1 VVATARNRGLT
12 DPPEPS
18 IYLPWTLLSPPGAI
32 YLLRTPSDPH
42 KIVNTVREQVRAEDP
57 DQPLFQI
64 QTLDEVM
71 RTQTAYPRFST
82 TLFSIFAGVALL
94 LAASGLYSVVSYV
107 VARRTHEFGI
117 RIALGAGA
125 ADVLRLVAGM
135 TARLMIVGI
144 LIGLGCSLAL
154 NRVIANYVIGWDP
167 KDPLA
172 FAAVIA
178 TLLGAAV
185 LASLLPARR
194 AISIQPMNALR
205 HD

>member
-1 VVATARNRGLT
+1 
-12 DPPEPS
+12 
-18 IYLPWTLLSPPGAI
+18 
-32 YLLRTPSDPH
+32 
-42 KIVNTVREQVRAEDP
+42 VNAVREQVRAEDP

-64 QTLDEVM
+64 QTLDEWM
-71 RTQTAYPRFST
+71 RNQTAYPRFST
-82 TLFSIFAGVALL
+82 ALFSIFAGVALL

-135 TARLMIVGI
+135 TARLMIIGI
-144 LIGLGCSLAL
+144 LIGLACSLAL

-167 KDPLA
+167 KDPIA
-172 FAAVIA
+172 FVAVIA
-178 TLLGAAV
+178 TLLGAAL
-185 LASLLPARR
+185 LASVLPARR